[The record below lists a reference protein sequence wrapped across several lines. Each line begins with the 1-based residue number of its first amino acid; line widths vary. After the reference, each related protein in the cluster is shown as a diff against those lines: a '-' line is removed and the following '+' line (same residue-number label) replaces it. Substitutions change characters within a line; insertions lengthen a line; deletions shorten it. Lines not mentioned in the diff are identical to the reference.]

1 VRLLGEGVATTG
13 QSVDLLDLGSAI
25 PRGSAREGRERPA
38 SLTSQAAATGLLFH
52 EPWWLSAASAGNW
65 RETTV
70 SSDGRVIARL
80 PFVVVRGRLGLT
92 RIQMPPFTH
101 VLGPA
106 VDSADGKPQTQ
117 IARRL
122 SLVRK
127 LLDHLPRFDHFSTVL
142 DSGSPDGLAF
152 QSRGFELSSEY
163 VFQIDCRRDV
173 DDIWK
178 AMNYRLRQNIRRAEE
193 KFTVVPLADPRT
205 FIDFYEET
213 VRSKELR
220 NTIDFSNFCAL
231 FGETSRRDAG
241 EILCA
246 HWRDGRPAA
255 MIFTVWDS
263 RRAYYLLSM
272 RAGDEGDN
280 GSVCLLVWSAL
291 RRARERGLVFDFLG
305 ASTSG
310 RAKFYVGFGGVPGTR
325 LLARR
330 MSRRYE
336 VLAWAGHIRH
346 IFHPPQFKR

>member
-1 VRLLGEGVATTG
+1 
-13 QSVDLLDLGSAI
+13 
-25 PRGSAREGRERPA
+25 
-38 SLTSQAAATGLLFH
+38 LLFH

-70 SSDGRVIARL
+70 SSDGRVVARL
-80 PFVVVRGRLGLT
+80 PFVIVPGRLGLT
-92 RIQMPPFTH
+92 RIEMPPFTH
-101 VLGPA
+101 VLGPI
-106 VDSADGKPQTQ
+106 VNSGDGKPQTQ

-122 SLVRK
+122 SLVRR
-127 LLDHLPRFDHFSTVL
+127 LLDQLPRFDHFAMVL

-152 QSRGFELSSEY
+152 QSRGFKLSSEY
-163 VFQIDCRRDV
+163 IFCIDCRRDV

-193 KFTVVPLADPRT
+193 KFTVAALTDPRA

-213 VRSKELR
+213 LRSKGLR
-220 NTIDFSNFCAL
+220 NTIDFSNFCPL
-231 FGETSRRDAG
+231 FEQTSRRDSG

-246 HWRDGRPAA
+246 YWQDGRPAA
-255 MIFTVWDS
+255 MIFTVWDN

-291 RRARERGLVFDFLG
+291 ARAHARGLVFDFLG

-310 RAKFYVGFGGVPGTR
+310 RAKFYVGFGGIPETR
-325 LLARR
+325 LVAHRV
-330 MSRRYE
+330 SRRYE
-336 VLAWAGHIRH
+336 LLAWAGQIRH
-346 IFHPPQFKR
+346 IFRPVQFK